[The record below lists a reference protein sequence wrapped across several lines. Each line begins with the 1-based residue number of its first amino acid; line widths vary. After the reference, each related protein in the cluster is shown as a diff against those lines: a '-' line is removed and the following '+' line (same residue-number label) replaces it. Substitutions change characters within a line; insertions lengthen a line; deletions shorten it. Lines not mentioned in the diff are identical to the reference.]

1 MPFECNN
8 VSPASKAVTIGSL
21 NMLTG
26 GQLLTVTALVRNV
39 EPAKEVVK
47 RATNEKITVTECQLT
62 DPTGTIKLV
71 LWKEFVKQ
79 VSNGDTCKFEN
90 VRLKTDNGKL
100 SLSTTQ
106 AGCTIQNCIPFDN
119 LQPPEELPS
128 TIVTHDMSIFG
139 ITQLSS
145 YNICCNCSK
154 KIIVNQAKPVVK
166 CQTCSIRVNKNKCPK
181 QYYARVIVRNNDA
194 KLNFTLFQ
202 QSLTEI
208 LDIYNKQN
216 SEALDIAQI

>member
-1 MPFECNN
+1 M
-8 VSPASKAVTIGSL
+8 
-21 NMLTG
+21 
-26 GQLLTVTALVRNV
+26 
-39 EPAKEVVK
+39 
-47 RATNEKITVTECQLT
+47 
-62 DPTGTIKLV
+62 
-71 LWKEFVKQ
+71 
-79 VSNGDTCKFEN
+79 
-90 VRLKTDNGKL
+90 RLKTDNGKL

-139 ITQLSS
+139 ITQLSLT
-145 YNICCNCSK
+145 K
-154 KIIVNQAKPVVK
+154 L

-216 SEALDIAQI
+216 SEALDIAQISEEELEKVILSFDTLQFTYDFTNSRITKIEA

>member
-1 MPFECNN
+1 
-8 VSPASKAVTIGSL
+8 
-21 NMLTG
+21 
-26 GQLLTVTALVRNV
+26 
-39 EPAKEVVK
+39 
-47 RATNEKITVTECQLT
+47 
-62 DPTGTIKLV
+62 
-71 LWKEFVKQ
+71 
-79 VSNGDTCKFEN
+79 
-90 VRLKTDNGKL
+90 
-100 SLSTTQ
+100 
-106 AGCTIQNCIPFDN
+106 
-119 LQPPEELPS
+119 
-128 TIVTHDMSIFG
+128 MSIFG

-145 YNICCNCSK
+145 YKICCNCSK